1 MKYSIYILFS
11 LLAVGLMWACQDDE
25 LGPVVNL
32 NGAPQ
37 ITAPTAGATF
47 TLSEAEADSIISAFT
62 WTAADFG
69 FDAGISYSL
78 QLDKAGNNFAEP
90 VTLGTVNGL
99 TLADITQG
107 ELNNILL
114 AKELP
119 EDVPSDLELRVVA
132 KVSDEVSTLV
142 SNVVTIAATPYASTV
157 VIPQLQVPGSY
168 QGWDPANNSTIIF
181 SPKSDGKYEGYVFIS
196 PDDQKYKFTQGLSWD
211 VNWGDN
217 GADGTLEPGGADI
230 QAGAAGVYKL
240 NVDLNAL
247 THTQL
252 RTDWGLIGSATP
264 NGWDSDQ
271 DMTYDAGAGK
281 ITITLDLVAG
291 EVKFRANDDW
301 ALNYGDDGANKTL
314 EAGGANIAI
323 AEGGNYTIDLLIVG
337 VSKYKYEITKN

>member
-1 MKYSIYILFS
+1 MKYSKYILFS
-11 LLAVGLMWACQDDE
+11 LLAAGLMWACKDDE
-25 LGPVVNL
+25 VGPVVNL
-32 NGAPQ
+32 NDAPQ

-47 TLSEAEADSIISAFT
+47 TLSEAEADSTIPAFS

-69 FDAGISYSL
+69 FDAGISYAL

-90 VTLGTVNGL
+90 ITLGTVNGL
-99 TLADITQG
+99 TLGDITQR

-114 AKELP
+114 SKELP
-119 EDVPSDLELRVVA
+119 EDVASDIELRVVA
-132 KVSDEVSTLV
+132 KVSNDVSTLV
-142 SNVVTIAATPYASTV
+142 SNVVTISATPYASTV

-181 SPKSDGKYEGYVFIS
+181 SPKSDNKYEGYLYIS

-217 GADGTLEPGGADI
+217 GNDGTLEPGGADI
-230 QAGAAGVYKL
+230 PAGLAGVYKL

-271 DMTYDAGAGK
+271 DMTYDAGTGK
-281 ITITLDLVAG
+281 ISITLDLVAG

-301 ALNYGDDGANKTL
+301 GLNYGDDDANKTL

-323 AEGGNYTIDLLIVG
+323 PESGNYTIDLLIVG